1 MDIDGKTVSVAVVGE
16 GTPFRIYNPD
26 ETEEVLRRI
35 NPDRMEQDA

>member
-16 GTPFRIYNPD
+16 GTPFRIFTAE
-26 ETEEVLRRI
+26 ETEAVLRQV